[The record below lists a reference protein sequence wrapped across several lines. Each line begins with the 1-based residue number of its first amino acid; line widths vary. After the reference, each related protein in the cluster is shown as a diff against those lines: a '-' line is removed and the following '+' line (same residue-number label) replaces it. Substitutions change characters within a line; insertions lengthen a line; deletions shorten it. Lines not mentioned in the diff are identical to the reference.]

1 MTNYTNWMQLVYLS
15 SQGQILRCENAKISA
30 VRRYLFSARSYMVNY
45 VYYLVCLCFGIFGVK
60 YFAYSYISVLFI
72 RIRPSG
78 L

>member
-1 MTNYTNWMQLVYLS
+1 MISRYVYCTC
-15 SQGQILRCENAKISA
+15 ILNTTTWKCKNICGTQFS
-30 VRRYLFSARSYMVNY
+30 RYLFSARSYMVNY
-45 VYYLVCLCFGIFGVK
+45 AYYLVCLCFGIFGVK